1 METLQIFIAKQ
12 QKKLFFM
19 SNQAKLRS
27 FLTAPIYMYGFE
39 IPRDYAHAVRLD
51 LQNGH
56 TKWQDSTV
64 LEMAQLADYDVFTDK
79 GIDGDPG
86 KDFKKIRAHL
96 VYAVKHDG
104 RHKARLVADGH
115 LTEVPVDSVY
125 SGVVSLRGL

>member
-1 METLQIFIAKQ
+1 
-12 QKKLFFM
+12 
-19 SNQAKLRS
+19 
-27 FLTAPIYMYGFE
+27 MYGFE

-86 KDFKKIRAHL
+86 KDFKKRIISVMTPSKGYSHISSL
-96 VYAVKHDG
+96 VTSINHSQ
-104 RHKARLVADGH
+104 
-115 LTEVPVDSVY
+115 VPT
-125 SGVVSLRGL
+125 